1 MSEHNGRPILTM
13 GRFSLS
19 FLQILVWA
27 GMALGVAAPVPAW
40 SQNAFGGTGTRIR
53 ALCQR
58 RD

>member
-1 MSEHNGRPILTM
+1 M

-40 SQNAFGGTGTRIR
+40 S
-53 ALCQR
+53 
-58 RD
+58 